1 MDDELVAGK
10 CVATLAGEQGFE
22 PQLPD
27 PESDSACS
35 QMFAEGQFSMSLRTF
50 PQSRARGCSPVFA
63 LVGVRV
69 GVLRLIGDPTTVSF
83 QLSWWWARWHFRL

>member
-1 MDDELVAGK
+1 
-10 CVATLAGEQGFE
+10 
-22 PQLPD
+22 
-27 PESDSACS
+27 
-35 QMFAEGQFSMSLRTF
+35 
-50 PQSRARGCSPVFA
+50 VFA